1 MTFLPKH
8 SLDLDSNPL
17 IGMVHLPPFK
27 RSYKEI
33 LKFSLA
39 EAKVLKEA
47 KFDAILIENFHDT
60 PFPKER
66 IPDEN
71 LLIMGLVV
79 NEIISQV
86 NIPCGVNILR
96 NACVQALSVATIT
109 QASFIRC
116 NIYEGVYITSQGF
129 IEGAAYHIQKKKHEL
144 RSEVKILADI
154 HVKHATP
161 LGNVSLIDSAKNALG
176 RGCADAIIV
185 SGKETGKIINLETLK
200 TFVESFKIKPILG
213 SGLTHDNLNDY
224 HPLISGAMVGSCLK
238 TDVKDL
244 SSPIDSTKAGKLA
257 KAWNK
262 QKNMMHSK
270 NL

>member
-47 KFDAILIENFHDT
+47 KFDAILIENFHDV

-66 IPDEN
+66 IPDEK
-71 LLIMGLVV
+71 LLIMGLVIS
-79 NEIISQV
+79 EIISQID
-86 NIPCGVNILR
+86 IPCGVNILR

-129 IEGAAYHIQKKKHEL
+129 IEGAAYEVQKKKHDL
-144 RSEVKILADI
+144 GSEVKILADI

-161 LGNVSLIDSAKNALG
+161 LGQVSLVESAKNALG

-185 SGKETGKIINLETLK
+185 SGKETGKIINLKTLK
-200 TFVESFKIKPILG
+200 TFVESFGIKPILG
-213 SGLTHDNLNDY
+213 SGLTLNNLDEY
-224 HPLISGAMVGSCLK
+224 HPFISGAMVGTFLK
-238 TDVKDL
+238 TNVNDL
-244 SSPIDSTKAGKLA
+244 SSPIDSVKAKDFA
-257 KAWNK
+257 IAWNK
-262 QKNMMHSK
+262 GKY
-270 NL
+270 